1 MKHRYSGTDNWYKG
15 NTHLHTTLSDGGKS
29 PMEVVDLYRS
39 AGYDFIAI
47 TDHWHAFHF
56 EQELGESA
64 SMPDDMLVL
73 NGIEIDGK
81 DEKGHYYHVVAL
93 GDFQQ
98 MQLSEDLDSSIE
110 RLVGQD
116 AYLILAHPYWSGNR
130 MEDVRRYPFHAVEIY
145 NHVAA
150 WLNGKS
156 LALPYWDDTLRYR
169 DDLFGISADD
179 AHLLPQHPGWNGG
192 WIMVQ
197 ADGLTTSSILK
208 ALRAG
213 TFYAT
218 TGPSF
223 YRIQTEGNKITCHTS
238 LIKQAWL
245 VGEGYFGARSVAAD
259 GSLFSDF
266 SFTIEAGTQLA
277 RSSYVR
283 LEIEDA
289 QGKRAWT
296 NPL

>member
-1 MKHRYSGTDNWYKG
+1 MKHRYAGTDKWYKG
-15 NTHLHTTLSDGGKS
+15 NTHIHTTLSDGGKS
-29 PMEVVDLYRS
+29 PGEAVALYRT

-47 TDHWHAFHF
+47 TDHWHAFHLD
-56 EQELGESA
+56 QDLGEIVS
-64 SMPDDMLVL
+64 SSRDMLVL
-73 NGIEIDGK
+73 PGIEIDGK
-81 DEKGHYYHVVAL
+81 DELGHYYHVVAL
-93 GDFQQ
+93 GDFEQ
-98 MQLSEDLDSSIE
+98 MELSENLDSSIA
-110 RLVGQD
+110 RLVGQN

-130 MEDVRRYPFHAVEIY
+130 MEDVRRYPFHALEIY

-156 LALPYWDDTLRYR
+156 LALPYWDDTLRHR
-169 DDLFGISADD
+169 DDLSGIASDD

-197 ADGLTTSSILK
+197 ADGLSQASILQ

-223 YRIQTEGNKITCHTS
+223 HRIHTEGNRITCKTTP
-238 LIKQAWL
+238 IKQAWL
-245 VGEGYFGARSVAAD
+245 VGEGYFGTRAVAAE
-259 GSLFSDF
+259 GQLLSDF
-266 SFTIEAGTQLA
+266 SFTIEPGSQLA

-283 LEIEDA
+283 LEIEDE